1 MEYGSLELAN
11 TIHEW
16 RRGLGGH
23 LSAFTVLSVADSMF
37 IWDITLRDPQ
47 IMVFKIRELFVSVLC
62 MFMNPNATD
71 KVLLERKFII

>member
-1 MEYGSLELAN
+1 M
-11 TIHEW
+11 
-16 RRGLGGH
+16 
-23 LSAFTVLSVADSMF
+23 LSVADSMF

-71 KVLLERKFII
+71 KVLLERKLYLKKYFVVGVLAHRSIILIFMY